1 VGPLLVSSD
10 YVGDDAA
17 GDELAAKLH
26 EELTSASG
34 PVERKAEVRI
44 RRTYAHMRTGC
55 WMVECHAVVEYRAA
69 RT

>member
-1 VGPLLVSSD
+1 MGPLLVSSD

-34 PVERKAEVRI
+34 PVERKAEVRM
-44 RRTYAHMRTGC
+44 RRTYAHMRTD
-55 WMVECHAVVEYRAA
+55 
-69 RT
+69 